1 MKIVGKLFGTVAI
14 GLAGTI
20 LTGCGG
26 DTADTATAT
35 YDITVERGPLLHA
48 IVMDSAGARA
58 SEVGNGRYRFQNAPV
73 YPVKAYNGFIDIDR
87 DGTVSVGDVNNT
99 LLLETREGTA
109 ATLVSSIALSDEIR
123 AWLKENYG
131 LTDETIDNATPSTD
145 KTVAAISDELY
156 AYCIENGI
164 VDPATLTLAQ
174 MQQIQ
179 NRIQSRI
186 ESYTQTETPVSDL
199 EEQLISDLNITTL
212 TQTDVDNF
220 RRFGGGSGIVDLAL
234 ALPESNLTDAQK
246 YTIAYMWNEEKMA
259 KDLYL
264 ALDALYAQ
272 KTFSNIATKSETKH
286 QEAVEALAQKYDL
299 NISDTVDF
307 NGSYSQEALASVA
320 PGEFTMDEI
329 KSLYDT
335 LYAKGQSSL
344 QDALETGCM
353 VEVTDVDDLLADI
366 ETAQGADDLV
376 LVYNFLL
383 SGSYNHYWAFD
394 RALKANGVADGC
406 CSLGEE
412 YCKSAEEYPASNNMG
427 SGSTF

>member
-1 MKIVGKLFGTVAI
+1 MKRVNQLLGMAAI
-14 GLAGTI
+14 GVGALVLA
-20 LTGCGG
+20 GCGG
-26 DTADTATAT
+26 GTDDTTATT

-48 IVMDSAGARA
+48 IVMDSAGTRA
-58 SEVGNGRYRFQNAPV
+58 TEIGNGRYRFQNPPF

-87 DGTVSVGDVNNT
+87 DGTVSIGDVNNT
-99 LLLETREGTA
+99 LLLKTKEGVA
-109 ATLVSSIALSDEIR
+109 ATLVSSVALSDEVR
-123 AWLKENYG
+123 TWLKETFG
-131 LTDETIDNATPSTD
+131 LTDETIDNTTPSGN
-145 KTVAAISDELY
+145 KTIAAISDELY

-164 VDPATLTLAQ
+164 VDPATLTLTQ

-186 ESYTQTETPVSDL
+186 ESYTQTQTPVSDL
-199 EEQLISDLNITTL
+199 EEQLIADLNITTL
-212 TQTDVDNF
+212 TQSDIDNF
-220 RRFGGGSGIVDLAL
+220 NQFGGGNSMVDLAL

-272 KTFSNIATKSETKH
+272 KSFNNIATRSETKH
-286 QEAVEALAQKYDL
+286 QEAVEALIQKYDL
-299 NISDTVDF
+299 NISNTADYS
-307 NGSYSQEALASVA
+307 GGYSQDALAAVA
-320 PGEFTMDEI
+320 AGEFTMDEI

-335 LYAKGQSSL
+335 LYAKGQTSL
-344 QDALETGCM
+344 QEALEVGCM
-353 VEVTDVDDLLADI
+353 VEVTDVNDLLADI
-366 ETAQGADDLV
+366 ETAEGADDLV

-394 RALKANGVADGC
+394 RALKTNGVAEGC

-412 YCKSAEEYPASNNMG
+412 YCKSSEEYPAGNTG
-427 SGSTF
+427 KGGRH